1 MAGGIEAVYAARR
14 GMLCLS
20 TPMGESE
27 VDRALAGIRRAVLA
41 GHAEHPLPA
50 RAAGELVAE
59 AR

>member
-1 MAGGIEAVYAARR
+1 MYAARR

-27 VDRALAGIRRAVLA
+27 VDRALAAIRRAVLA
-41 GHAEHPLPA
+41 VHAEHPLPA